1 MRDYKVNKEAIS
13 ESFCAEVYEIV
24 RSVPVGRVTTYGEI
38 AALLGKPQCSR
49 MVGKALKKVPMELDP
64 NAILFDC
71 IRIGTTC
78 FQHFPDFSL

>member
-13 ESFCAEVYEIV
+13 ELFCAEVYEIV

-49 MVGKALKKVPMELDP
+49 MVGKALINKWRAEKDKSLVFALQ
-64 NAILFDC
+64 ILKRC
-71 IRIGTTC
+71 
-78 FQHFPDFSL
+78 LE

>member
-49 MVGKALKKVPMELDP
+49 MVGKALKQVPMD
-64 NAILFDC
+64 
-71 IRIGTTC
+71 
-78 FQHFPDFSL
+78 